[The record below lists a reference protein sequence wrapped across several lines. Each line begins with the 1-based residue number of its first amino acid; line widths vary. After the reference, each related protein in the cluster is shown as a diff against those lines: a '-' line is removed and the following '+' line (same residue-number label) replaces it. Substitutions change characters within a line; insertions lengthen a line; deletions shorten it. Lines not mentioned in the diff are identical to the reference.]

1 MAIPLTIPSCHL
13 GPLENGGWISLGV
26 KQAVGERRKMCHRE
40 SAWQVSFSKTGAG
53 GEHKG
58 APSWIGSKAR
68 TVKIN
73 YKTKIFFIKANLH
86 QTKAPPSWWE
96 WTDVWPGTNFR
107 FWDPWNFFFL
117 LRWHRR
123 HCLESPSPSNTT
135 KYKRVQLYR
144 LRQISFPFL
153 FFTPALNII
162 TYL

>member
-96 WTDVWPGTNFR
+96 WMDVWPGTNFR

-117 LRWHRR
+117 LRCGR
-123 HCLESPSPSNTT
+123 CNADIVLKVLPPPTQQSINECSYTDSGKS
-135 KYKRVQLYR
+135 L
-144 LRQISFPFL
+144 FL
-153 FFTPALNII
+153 FFFSLRR
-162 TYL
+162 

>member
-73 YKTKIFFIKANLH
+73 YKIKIFLLIVIRQKRLRAGESGRMCDPEQTFNLE
-86 QTKAPPSWWE
+86 TRE
-96 WTDVWPGTNFR
+96 T
-107 FWDPWNFFFL
+107 FFFL
-117 LRWHRR
+117 LRCGR
-123 HCLESPSPSNTT
+123 CNADIVLKVLPPPTQQSINECSYTDSGKS
-135 KYKRVQLYR
+135 
-144 LRQISFPFL
+144 L
-153 FFTPALNII
+153 FFFFFSLRR
-162 TYL
+162 